1 MYRNLF
7 RFKQKAGNTELCL
20 IRIRELRWQITEV
33 QEVVACQLSDISLIL
48 SNWIFQGN
56 TEAPSSLQEDIIFL
70 PNCSELT
77 WGQQHERSCPL
88 TCSARTS
95 IRCEDPLILNYH
107 GSYLITKEIVHS
119 AEQCLRKSI
128 WGVLSLLLLS
138 RENKAHIA
146 PKSEVTPSSGH

>member
-1 MYRNLF
+1 MLFYPKKSQTWLRRQKNGIIKKKKISHLYKNLF

-56 TEAPSSLQEDIIFL
+56 TEAPSSLQEDISFL

-77 WGQQHERSCPL
+77 WGQQHKRSCPL
-88 TCSARTS
+88 HALLEHLSGVR
-95 IRCEDPLILNYH
+95 IH
-107 GSYLITKEIVHS
+107 WFLITM
-119 AEQCLRKSI
+119 
-128 WGVLSLLLLS
+128 
-138 RENKAHIA
+138 A
-146 PKSEVTPSSGH
+146 PI